1 MDELNTKTSGKELVT
16 LRKRAIKGGGYSLY
30 LDHMSD
36 GVRTREFLRM
46 YLVPERT
53 KLDKLQNRETLKQAN
68 ALKSKRILQI
78 QEGYTGIRSHK
89 WKDMLLTDYIT
100 EQQKFYKEQGK
111 PKYALTLSRILR
123 WINKYNKRT
132 TILTIDIAYI
142 LDFCRFMRDGGLS
155 EGSIHVYFAGLN
167 TIFNN
172 AYRAG
177 IMRENP
183 INRIERFQRPKNPES
198 EREYLTLDEVKLLAE
213 TRCGNNEVKRAFLF
227 ACFTGLRLSDIE
239 ALRWEQIHLT
249 GDGGYQV
256 EARQIKTGR
265 LVYIPMSANAL
276 SQLPQIPDTAGHVF
290 VLPSRSRLTGCLN
303 AWVRSAGITKHITF
317 HCSRHTYATMLLTYG
332 ADIYTVMS
340 LLGHT
345 NVATTQIYAKIV
357 DASKRKAVN
366 LIPDLNQ
373 GGKNR

>member
-1 MDELNTKTSGKELVT
+1 MVT

-46 YLVPERT
+46 YLVPEKT
-53 KLDKLQNRETLKQAN
+53 KLDKIQNRETLRQAN

-78 QEGYTGIRSHK
+78 QEGYTGIRLHK
-89 WKDMLLTDYIT
+89 CKDMLLTDYIV
-100 EQQKFYKEQGK
+100 EQQKFYVGQGK
-111 PKYALTLSRILR
+111 TKYALTLARIQHWLV
-123 WINKYNKRT
+123 KYNRRT
-132 TILTIDIAYI
+132 TIFTVDKDYI

-155 EGSIHVYFAGLN
+155 EGSVHVYFAGLN

-172 AYRAG
+172 AFRAG

-183 INRIERFQRPKNPES
+183 IARIDRFQRPKSPES
-198 EREYLTLDEVKLLAE
+198 EREYLTLKEVKLLAA
-213 TRCGNNEVKRAFLF
+213 TKCGNDDVKRAFLF
-227 ACFTGLRLSDIE
+227 ACFTGLRLSDVE
-239 ALRWEQIHLT
+239 ALCWEQIHAT

-276 SQLPQIPDTAGHVF
+276 GQLTPTADKTGKVF
-290 VLPSRSRLTGCLN
+290 SLPNRVRVGELLKD
-303 AWVRSAGITKHITF
+303 WVKEADITKHITF

-340 LLGHT
+340 LMGHT
-345 NVATTQIYAKIV
+345 NVSTTQIYAKIV

-366 LIPDLNQ
+366 LIPDLNR
-373 GGKNR
+373 GEIHG